1 MKHKVLAT
9 PTGFEPVVFAV
20 TGQRDNQLRY
30 GAKFQDGLLNFII
43 HLIIVKYIK
52 VAVPV
57 FWKGVIIFSYIFII
71 T

>member
-9 PTGFEPVVFAV
+9 LARLELALFDV
-20 TGQRDNQLRY
+20 TGRRFNQLNYR
-30 GAKFQDGLLNFII
+30 AKFQDGLLNFII

-52 VAVPV
+52 VAVSV